1 MMAEKFSVPELT
13 ALRSEL
19 LQGFDSKDAAE
30 LIQMFLA
37 GHGYGVSAE
46 EARNAV
52 ARAGMLGNSFTL
64 TSSSATHL
72 TQIRTRVVTSQPMQV
87 AGLQPRYNC
96 DCGKLPP
103 VCGSPCR
110 HIPGKGMGRRR
121 ADDSGRSDPL
131 QRPKLASAL
140 LRVYDLPLPLFSELR
155 SRRSSQG
162 LDRVAPRLDPENPCG

>member
-52 ARAGMLGNSFTL
+52 VRAGMLG
-64 TSSSATHL
+64 
-72 TQIRTRVVTSQPMQV
+72 
-87 AGLQPRYNC
+87 
-96 DCGKLPP
+96 
-103 VCGSPCR
+103 GS
-110 HIPGKGMGRRR
+110 
-121 ADDSGRSDPL
+121 L
-131 QRPKLASAL
+131 ETFQRELESIAL
-140 LRVYDLPLPLFSELR
+140 VM
-155 SRRSSQG
+155 
-162 LDRVAPRLDPENPCG
+162 